1 MSGLFD
7 QIGLSLGPLS
17 AAWPSVPAAMVL
29 GCACGVVG
37 CLAVLRQRALMADT
51 LAHAALPGVAMAFL
65 VASWIGIDGRTLPV
79 LLLGATVSGIMG
91 IVLAHL
97 LQRYGR
103 LKDDAAMAAVLGSMF
118 GLGAVLLSVV
128 QRSPAGGQ
136 AGLAKF
142 LFGQTAAMQSADAML
157 ISITAGLCM
166 FTAAVL
172 YKELRLLCFDPSFC
186 AAIGRR
192 PGVLDAVLLAM
203 LTLVTVV
210 GLQAVGLVLVV
221 AMLIIPA
228 VAARFWTD
236 KLWVMMLIGGG
247 IGASAA
253 GAGGLAS
260 ATVARFPA
268 GPAIV
273 LAAGVLLTFSAMV
286 APRKG
291 VLARWGRSR
300 NLTLTARREHALRT
314 CLEAEELG
322 GPLPRVA
329 AGALVRAKLATAFG
343 EVVTLTAEGRLLAE
357 QITRRH
363 RLWEAY
369 LITFGSQAPEHV
381 DDQADLVEHLRDPVL
396 IAELE
401 ATVQRQAGKR
411 QAVMPSPH
419 AIVPGRQGM
428 DRRLRQGPEGGRA

>member
-1 MSGLFD
+1 
-7 QIGLSLGPLS
+7 
-17 AAWPSVPAAMVL
+17 MVL
-29 GCACGVVG
+29 GCASGVVG

-65 VASWIGIDGRTLPV
+65 IASWIGIDGRTLPI
-79 LLLGATVSGIMG
+79 LLLGATISGIAG
-91 IVLAHL
+91 IVLSHL
-97 LQRYGR
+97 LQRFGR

-142 LFGQTAAMQSADAML
+142 LFGQTAAMQSSDAML
-157 ISITAGLCM
+157 ISVTAGLCILI
-166 FTAAVL
+166 AATM

-192 PGVLDAVLLAM
+192 PGVLDALLLAM

-247 IGASAA
+247 IGSAAA
-253 GAGGLAS
+253 GAGGFAS
-260 ATVARFPA
+260 ATISRLPA

-273 LAAGVLLTFSAMV
+273 LGAGVLLAVSAML

-291 VLARWGRSR
+291 VLARLNRNRS
-300 NLTLTARREHALRT
+300 LASTARREHALRT
-314 CLEAEELG
+314 CLEAEELDA
-322 GPLPRVA
+322 PLPQA
-329 AGALVRAKLATAFG
+329 AANALVRAKLATPLG
-343 EVVTLTAEGRLLAE
+343 ETVTLTAEGRLLAE
-357 QITRRH
+357 QVTSRH

-401 ATVQRQAGKR
+401 ATMQRQAGKR
-411 QAVMPSPH
+411 RAVMPSPH
-419 AIVPGRQGM
+419 LIVPGGAGM
-428 DRRLRQGPEGGRA
+428 DRRARQQPEGGRP